1 MATTAPLSAKSKL
14 AGPGASLKITPS
26 NSPILRPGTRSPS
39 KTSHQ
44 SSLSLQTVIG
54 TTTTTP
60 NGFSSH
66 DQSRSFALCA
76 GSAAVL
82 AELDENDNITQR
94 FFRARPSATSVNPS
108 TSFYNHSTPPATPDP
123 RSRSLSHIR
132 SNPHLNLHNG
142 SPSSEAIDSGSPRGW
157 SSRERIKAVTSVSIS
172 PNGRFLAVGETGY
185 NPRVL
190 IFSTA
195 RDALPDVPLSIL
207 NEHTF
212 GVRSLAFSPDSQY
225 LATLGNPND
234 GFLFI
239 WTINLKN
246 GSAKLHSANK
256 CTSFIKD
263 MCWVGQSLVTTGLR
277 HVKVWRLPTVIRPV
291 SPTKTRLNVEGAGP
305 SPNPAPKA
313 LSGRNCLLGALG
325 DNTFT
330 CVNSI
335 SYNEA
340 VIGTDSGAV
349 CFLDD
354 REGSQKMV
362 TVKQVGFSITSLA
375 VDFDQE
381 SIWLGGRGRQMQRV
395 PFEVL
400 RSSGSS
406 TPMSPVRLDKS
417 ALDRKSKTPA
427 ITCMGSLNSHLV
439 TVESTRAIHVYP
451 IDTLGEDGEQEEGE
465 ASMPAH
471 RDPIL
476 GIGRMD
482 FPNDLSADFFTWSR
496 NGSVN
501 FWDAQGKCRGS
512 KNIDLDQFPGKE
524 DDAANELKVLRTA
537 ENAGWFVS
545 ADKFGVL
552 RIFSNSDWSC
562 LNEARAHGG
571 EITDVAIQ
579 GMDDT
584 WLIASS
590 GRDRMVQLFERR
602 DTDLQLI
609 QTMDD
614 HVGAVG
620 QLMFINEGEKLLS
633 CSADRTVVIR
643 ERATREVDG
652 GTSVAYLIS
661 RVITQKSSPVSM
673 TLCPDDSN
681 ILYLSTMDRCV
692 SKFDI
697 PSGHQLHCFKASDS
711 ETADAVVLCSL
722 TIASEISGQ
731 TPKVLIGVSSTDKS
745 IRVYDL
751 ERDQLLTGEFGHTEG
766 VTDVLLLE
774 ERDKSD
780 GSQTKRTVVSA
791 GMDGILMIWNLS
803 VQQQVSPDLIGNTR
817 EDDENPVKELT
828 AARPPLRKVLSRSE
842 LAGFQRPDSPNPTT
856 PTPIREQSP
865 TLLRKLS
872 RLSLAPSSLK
882 NHAVSETSSPPN
894 RLSPTPGPGTPQD
907 RRRRSPSPV
916 SPKSKTPT
924 PRKPHSAR
932 TTNRRTSLDFRN
944 RGKTTPRSEFGSL
957 DMSTEQ
963 LCRSL
968 RAYRKKLNGSSQR
981 MQAQKELERELSL
994 TLRIVGGRGQSSDES
1009 AETETDSSGKDME
1022 REQKQSYSA
1031 MPKSPRIPHRM
1042 PSTPSLRHK
1051 GVRQVSRSR
1060 SSDTN
1065 EEE

>member
-1 MATTAPLSAKSKL
+1 MATPTPLSAKSKL

-82 AELDENDNITQR
+82 AELDENDKITQR

-108 TSFYNHSTPPATPDP
+108 TSFYNQSTPPATPDP

-132 SNPHLNLHNG
+132 SNPHLNIHNG
-142 SPSSEAIDSGSPRGW
+142 SPSSEAVDSGEPTWVVFEGKNQ
-157 SSRERIKAVTSVSIS
+157 SSDECFDQPEWKI
-172 PNGRFLAVGETGY
+172 PCGGRVKTGY

-354 REGSQKMV
+354 REGSQKII
-362 TVKQVGFSITSLA
+362 TVKQAGFSITSLA
-375 VDFDQE
+375 VDFDRE

-395 PFEVL
+395 PFDVL

-406 TPMSPVRLDKS
+406 TPTSPARLEKS
-417 ALDRKSKTPA
+417 AVDKKSKIPA
-427 ITCMGSLNSHLV
+427 ITCMASLNSHLV

-451 IDTLGEDGEQEEGE
+451 IDTLSEDGEQEEGE

-476 GIGRMD
+476 GICRMD
-482 FPNDLSADFFTWSR
+482 FPNGLSADFFTWSR

-512 KNIDLDQFPGKE
+512 KYIDVDQFPGKE

-537 ENAGWFVS
+537 ENAHWFVS
-545 ADKFGVL
+545 GDKLGVL
-552 RIFSNSDWSC
+552 RIFSNSEWTC
-562 LNEARAHGG
+562 LNQARAHGG

-590 GRDRMVQLFERR
+590 GRDRMVQLFEKR
-602 DTDLQLI
+602 DTELQLI

-620 QLMFINEGEKLLS
+620 KLMFINEGEKLLS

-643 ERATREVDG
+643 DRATREVDC

-711 ETADAVVLCSL
+711 ETADAVIMSSL
-722 TIASEISGQ
+722 TVASEISGQ
-731 TPKVLIGVSSTDKS
+731 TPKVLVGVSSTDKS

-774 ERDKSD
+774 DRDKSD
-780 GSQTKRTVVSA
+780 GSQTKRTVVST

-803 VQQQVSPDLIGNTR
+803 VQQQVSPDLIGNAR
-817 EDDENPVKELT
+817 EDDENPVK
-828 AARPPLRKVLSRSE
+828 
-842 LAGFQRPDSPNPTT
+842 GNDSG
-856 PTPIREQSP
+856 E
-865 TLLRKLS
+865 
-872 RLSLAPSSLK
+872 AP
-882 NHAVSETSSPPN
+882 
-894 RLSPTPGPGTPQD
+894 
-907 RRRRSPSPV
+907 
-916 SPKSKTPT
+916 SPKSPF
-924 PRKPHSAR
+924 PQRAR
-932 TTNRRTSLDFRN
+932 RISTT
-944 RGKTTPRSEFGSL
+944 G
-957 DMSTEQ
+957 
-963 LCRSL
+963 
-968 RAYRKKLNGSSQR
+968 
-981 MQAQKELERELSL
+981 
-994 TLRIVGGRGQSSDES
+994 
-1009 AETETDSSGKDME
+1009 
-1022 REQKQSYSA
+1022 
-1031 MPKSPRIPHRM
+1031 
-1042 PSTPSLRHK
+1042 
-1051 GVRQVSRSR
+1051 
-1060 SSDTN
+1060 
-1065 EEE
+1065 